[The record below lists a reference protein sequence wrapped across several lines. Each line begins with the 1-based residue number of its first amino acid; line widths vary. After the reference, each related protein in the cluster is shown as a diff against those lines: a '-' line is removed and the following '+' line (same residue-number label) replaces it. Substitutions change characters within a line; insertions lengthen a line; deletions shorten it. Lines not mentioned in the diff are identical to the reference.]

1 MKDNVD
7 LTSNRDF
14 RIKAVEAQNGSRFL
28 GFMTNVEII
37 KPNFYSNRF
46 GVLQDDYYISKDTG
60 GIVQGNATERMSK
73 KFAKE
78 FCLGNYCDCC
88 GKEIKPYV
96 NDCLCP
102 RCSQNIEFSIENLFS
117 ANNI

>member
-1 MKDNVD
+1 MKDNVE
-7 LTSNRDF
+7 LTSNRDL
-14 RIKAVEAQNGSRFL
+14 RIKAVDSQNDNVFV
-28 GFMTNVEII
+28 GFMTNAEII
-37 KPNFYSNRF
+37 KPKFYSNRF
-46 GVLQDDYYISKDTG
+46 GVLQDDYYIGKDTG

-88 GKEIKPYV
+88 GEEIKPYV

-102 RCSQNIEFSIENLFS
+102 RCSQNMVSPIENLFS
-117 ANNI
+117 TNNL

>member
-14 RIKAVEAQNGSRFL
+14 RIKAVDSQNDNVSL
-28 GFMTNVEII
+28 GFMTNMERI
-37 KPNFYSNRF
+37 KSNFYRNRF
-46 GVLQDDYYISKDTG
+46 GVPQDDYYIGKDTG
-60 GIVQGNATERMSK
+60 GIMQGNATERMSK

-88 GKEIKPYV
+88 GEEIKPYV

-102 RCSQNIEFSIENLFS
+102 RCSQNMVSPIENLFS
-117 ANNI
+117 ASNL